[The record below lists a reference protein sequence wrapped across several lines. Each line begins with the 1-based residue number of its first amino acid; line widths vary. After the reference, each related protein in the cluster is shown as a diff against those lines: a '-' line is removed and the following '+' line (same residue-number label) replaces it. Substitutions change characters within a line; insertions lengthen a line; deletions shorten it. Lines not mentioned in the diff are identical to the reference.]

1 MSASVE
7 YSTKESYSIILKNT
21 LLMCKRRGLI
31 SNIDDVYNKYQDD
44 FINKNIIEFEAL
56 NKSKLSIN
64 IFNGKIISIV
74 QGSQLDEYLKK
85 NVDVHKI
92 LIMKFPSKRSVKQ
105 IINEYVNAEFF
116 FEHEMME
123 DIPSKLFIPEHIL
136 LSESER
142 TDFFTQFKESDIA
155 KMNNTDIMCRHYNA
169 KIGDVFKIIR
179 PSLSAGKNIFYRRVV
194 LGNLEQIF
202 G

>member
-7 YSTKESYSIILKNT
+7 YSTKESYGIILKNT

>member
-7 YSTKESYSIILKNT
+7 YSTKESYGIILKNT

-31 SNIDDVYNKYQDD
+31 GNIDDVYNKYQDD

-56 NKSKLSIN
+56 NKSKISIN

-92 LIMKFPSKRSVKQ
+92 LIMKFASKRSVKQ
-105 IINEYVNAEFF
+105 ITNEYVNAEFF

-123 DIPSKLFIPEHIL
+123 DIPSKLFISEHIL

-155 KMNNTDIMCRHYNA
+155 KINSTDIMCRHYNA

-194 LGNLEQIF
+194 QGNLEQIF